1 MLDELG
7 NLQSEGHGIQ
17 GLQTDLSIG
26 LGQDQQFTLIL
37 QTLQQ
42 LKDIYGESVD
52 KIIQGN
58 AQPLT
63 SHVAT
68 PTGWKLMRDIQV
80 GDEVLTPNGTVTTVT
95 GVYPKGVRP
104 VYDVEL
110 CDGSHAEACNE
121 HLWNI
126 MRYHSKDEKFVK
138 SIVTTDT
145 LKSYIADGVQ
155 VSLSNVQPL
164 AYRQKQ
170 LLLDSYVLG
179 FILSSQYDFSS
190 GIFDLSNIDKASKE
204 KFYQLGY
211 HVNQQIDLH
220 DELCAL
226 GLLGLSETDKC
237 VPNDYLFASIEQ
249 RKMLLLGLC
258 HSFGYFDAS
267 RLVFIISSE
276 RLAKDIQT
284 LIRSLGG
291 VCFVKKQG
299 SMLKIR
305 GQINFIPFFYDCMK
319 RILTFDDFYWDSPIK
334 AVRSVTYL
342 RDDEVQCISVA
353 DESHL
358 YITDDYIPT
367 HNTSN
372 IVFLKSTD
380 DSMLDTLQKMSGT
393 THRSYTDSKTITR
406 DKQRIFMQNE
416 SKISYTMTTKEVPVI
431 SYNDMA
437 FISEKNSIVF
447 RAGDP
452 PVWNRNET
460 ILPMSWRLFQNT
472 IVHAGHQ
479 YSLQTIPTLSSALD
493 FDVRKNQP
501 DFVEMLNKRME
512 QAVIANQAKEAYK
525 NAYGY
530 TDYQISQLD
539 PDVYADEIMSIIN
552 TYLRKQK
559 EVNAEGE
566 GSLDYD
572 NPNVSWM
579 MQNIEANPE
588 VDAARLEAEKR
599 QAENERKKFAQ
610 GKLSPSAFMSVAG
623 QANHGMD
630 TMIVAVYVDTIGG
643 FKRDTQNFMVKGNNS
658 LYSKDGQTLYIESV
672 SNSEDLKNLNQAA
685 QDENSKVYSE
695 GKIEQHQSYVVTD
708 AFLKFLATRDQW
720 DFADGQF
727 EKGMG
732 NKMKQ

>member
-1 MLDELG
+1 M
-7 NLQSEGHGIQ
+7 
-17 GLQTDLSIG
+17 
-26 LGQDQQFTLIL
+26 
-37 QTLQQ
+37 
-42 LKDIYGESVD
+42 D

-63 SHVAT
+63 SRIAT

-95 GVYPKGVRP
+95 GVYPKGKRP

-121 HLWNI
+121 HLWDI
-126 MRYHSKDEKFVK
+126 TAKEDDESIN

-145 LKSYIADGVQ
+145 LKSYIHNDIR
-155 VSLSNVQPL
+155 VSLSNVEPL
-164 AYRQKQ
+164 AYKQKC
-170 LLLDSYVLG
+170 LVLNPFILG
-179 FILSSQYDFSS
+179 FILSSRYDLST
-190 GIFDLSNIDKASKE
+190 GIFDFSDIDKTLKNE
-204 KFYQLGY
+204 FYKLGY
-211 HVNQQIDLH
+211 NVNQQMDLH
-220 DELCAL
+220 AELSDL
-226 GLLGLSETDKC
+226 GLLDVSETDKFI
-237 VPNDYLFASIEQ
+237 PNDYIFGSIEQ
-249 RKMLLLGLC
+249 RKMLLCGLC
-258 HSFGYFDAS
+258 NSFGYFDSS

-276 RLAKDIQT
+276 RLAKDIQS

-291 VCFVKKQG
+291 ICFIKKQG
-299 SMLKIR
+299 SMFKIR
-305 GQINFIPFFYDCMK
+305 GKVNFIPFFCDCMEQ
-319 RILTFDDFYWDSPIK
+319 ILTFDGSHWDSPIK
-334 AVRSVTYL
+334 YVSKVTYL

-353 DESHL
+353 DESHM

-416 SKISYTMTTKEVPVI
+416 SKVSYTMTTKEVPVI

-437 FISEKNSIVF
+437 FISPSNSIIF

-452 PVWNRNET
+452 PIWNRNET
-460 ILPMSWRLFQNT
+460 VLPMSWRLFTNT
-472 IVHAGHQ
+472 IVHAGHD

-501 DFVEMLNKRME
+501 DFTQMLNKRME
-512 QAVIANQAKEAYK
+512 QAIIAVKAKTAYQEAYM
-525 NAYGY
+525 Y

-539 PDVYADEIMSIIN
+539 PDVYSDEIMAIIN
-552 TYLRKQK
+552 AYLRKK
-559 EVNAEGE
+559 NEEVNEDADDF
-566 GSLDYD
+566 DYN
-572 NPNVSWM
+572 NPDADWIRD
-579 MQNIEANPE
+579 IEANKE
-588 VDAARLEAEKR
+588 VEVARIEAEKR
-599 QAENERKKFAQ
+599 QAENDRKKFAQ
-610 GKLSPSAFMSVAG
+610 GTLSPGAFVSVAG
-623 QANHGMD
+623 QANHNMD
-630 TMIVAVYVDTIGG
+630 KDIIAVYVDAIGG
-643 FKRDTQNFMVKGNNS
+643 FKRDTQNFMVRNNS
-658 LYSKDGQTLYIESV
+658 LYSADGQILYIESV

-708 AFLKFLATRDQW
+708 AFLKFLATRDRW
-720 DFADGQF
+720 DFAEGRF
-727 EKGMG
+727 EIGMY